1 MTGIHHMRRQ
11 GVLLNALMLSALVAT
26 LSGPIHRFV
35 PGWTPIYLVVACF
48 VVALLSG
55 SVHQLFRRDRRWL
68 SELPRYLLPELLLLF
83 VMMRVVATLG
93 LGARSLGEDLS
104 RWFYDPL
111 AIFDVW
117 MLGCL
122 AAGLLVGWTAHEA
135 AQDLVELSPGE
146 GDFGLARS
154 EDSQRV
160 MQILS
165 EDRAAALGRISQ
177 RFIIGG
183 VALLL
188 ALALE
193 AVNIQRIA
201 DASLP
206 IAELSA
212 IGALC
217 YLVSGF
223 LLYSQARLAL
233 LQARWQLDGA
243 SVSESVARRWT
254 GTSRLLIA
262 GIALAAVLLPRSYGL
277 GLLDTLRALL
287 GMVGYVIAFG
297 GYLLISVF
305 SLLTL
310 IPAWLLSLMNPGDFT
325 STEPLVAPPVST
337 PPPPEIVRSP
347 HFLSAL
353 VFWCCM
359 VLLVG
364 YALRIVLQRYPV
376 PLRGLVQRSPLGW
389 LLEWL
394 RGRWGVVHSWSHH
407 VVEFVRARAVRTPT
421 APVPR
426 AWLGLNRLSPRE
438 QVRYFYRSTLRRAA
452 RRGLPRRSGQTPHE
466 YREALGQRLPEA
478 QEDLDVLTDAFVEAH
493 YSPQPVDSEQV
504 ARVRRPWERLRRML
518 RPTQHPPGEG

>member
-1 MTGIHHMRRQ
+1 MRRQ
-11 GVLLNALMLSALVAT
+11 GVLLNALMLSALVAV

-35 PGWTPIYLVVACF
+35 PAWTPIYLVAACF
-48 VVALLSG
+48 VVALVSG
-55 SVHQLFRRDRRWL
+55 SIHQLFRRDRRWL
-68 SELPRYLLPELLLLF
+68 SELPRYLVPELLLLF
-83 VMMRVVATLG
+83 VIMRVVATLG
-93 LGARSLGEDLS
+93 LGARALAEDLA

-111 AIFDVW
+111 AVFDVW
-117 MLGCL
+117 MLSCL

-135 AQDLVELSPGE
+135 AQDLVELSPVE
-146 GDFGLARS
+146 GDFGLASS

-165 EDRAAALGRISQ
+165 EDRTAALGRISQ
-177 RFIIGG
+177 RFIVGG

-212 IGALC
+212 VGALC
-217 YLVSGF
+217 FLVSGF

-233 LQARWQLDGA
+233 LQWRWQLDGA
-243 SVSESVARRWT
+243 SVSDTVARRWAD
-254 GTSRLLIA
+254 TSRLLIA

-287 GMVGYVIAFG
+287 GMIGYVIAFG
-297 GYLLISVF
+297 GYLLISIF

-310 IPAWLLSLMNPGDFT
+310 LPAWLLSLMNPGGLT
-325 STEPLVAPPVST
+325 STEPLVAPPLST

-359 VLLVG
+359 ALLVG
-364 YALRIVLQRYPV
+364 YALRIVLQRYRV
-376 PLRGLVQRSPLGW
+376 SLRALVRRSPLGW

-394 RGRWGVVHSWSHH
+394 RGRWGGMRDWSRHAAQ
-407 VVEFVRARAVRTPT
+407 FVRARAARRPA
-421 APVPR
+421 APALRP
-426 AWLGLNRLSPRE
+426 WLGLGRLSPRE

-452 RRGLPRRSGQTPHE
+452 RRGVPRRIGQTPHE
-466 YREALGQRLPEA
+466 YREVLGQRLPEA
-478 QEDLDVLTDAFVEAH
+478 REDLDVLTDAFVEAH
-493 YSPQPVDSEQV
+493 YSPQPVDSERA
-504 ARVRRPWERLRRML
+504 ARARGPWERLRRML
-518 RPTQHPPGEG
+518 RPSQHPPEG